1 MYITQRLACVL
12 HHLCTAL
19 AKVLHCG
26 VHTTGKLET
35 EQCVRYKEVDLRLV
49 QHLQK
54 TCTGK
59 LETEQCLHY
68 KEVDLR
74 LVQHLQKTCTDM
86 SVSCLLS
93 EKVRVMVLILRATGN
108 SYIKNMIIAGQ
119 SESCGSYVRVVG
131 GR

>member
-26 VHTTGKLET
+26 VHTTGKLKT

-49 QHLQK
+49 QHL
-54 TCTGK
+54 
-59 LETEQCLHY
+59 
-68 KEVDLR
+68 R
-74 LVQHLQKTCTDM
+74 KTCTDM
-86 SVSCLLS
+86 SASCLLS

-108 SYIKNMIIAGQ
+108 SYIKNMITAGQ
-119 SESCGSYVRVVG
+119 SESCGSYVGVVG

>member
-59 LETEQCLHY
+59 LETEQCLRY
-68 KEVDLR
+68 KEVDLL
-74 LVQHLQKTCTDM
+74 LVQQLQKTCTDM

-93 EKVRVMVLILRATGN
+93 EKVRVMVLRATGN
-108 SYIKNMIIAGQ
+108 SHIKDMFY
-119 SESCGSYVRVVG
+119 CRTK
-131 GR
+131 